1 MTSRMPSLMQS
12 YRTLGML
19 LCAALLAMPQL
30 SVADTWRDDV
40 KTVNCHQNA
49 SLAEAIARADHGD
62 TLIIKGVCKGPIT
75 ITNDQLTLDGLG
87 SGAIDGDEQDVVTI
101 NTARQVTLR
110 GLEIRHGAYG
120 LIANGV
126 AQLTLTNVT
135 SQHNAISGML
145 MQGSSSVTLAESSAQ
160 HNGHTGID
168 VEGSS
173 SATFTGNIVTSHN
186 GIFGIAIGTASN
198 ATFSQANV
206 VSTHNILGI
215 QAGNT
220 SNIFIT
226 DPGTTITA
234 NDNAAMGVTIVSG
247 SHLFDFGGR
256 IICFN
261 NGLRGVYVT
270 SRSGIEVDAA
280 GSIVS
285 YNNAGEG
292 VLVQKL
298 SLLNI
303 FNAPQSSG
311 VQGISTVEVYQNARN
326 GISALGNSVVSM
338 FNQAKILS
346 QQNGAAGL
354 FADDGSSLF
363 VTQSTVTA
371 NATSDILLRFGA
383 RADLTLN
390 TIGQIHCDQT
400 SLIRGDT
407 GAVCPQ

>member
-19 LCAALLAMPQL
+19 LCAALLAVPQL

-40 KTVNCHQNA
+40 KTVDCHRNA
-49 SLAEAIARADHGD
+49 SLAEAIARADRGD

-87 SGAIDGDEQDVVTI
+87 SGAIDGDGQDVVTI

-135 SQHNAISGML
+135 SQHNAASGML
-145 MQGSSSVTLAESSAQ
+145 IQGSSSVTIVESSAT
-160 HNGHTGID
+160 HNGLMGID
-168 VEGSS
+168 IEGSS
-173 SATFTGNIVTSHN
+173 SATLTGNIVTSQN
-186 GIFGIAIGTASN
+186 GIFGIDIGTASN
-198 ATFSQANV
+198 ATFSRANV
-206 VSTHNILGI
+206 VSEHNILGI
-215 QAGNT
+215 QAGAT
-220 SNIFIT
+220 SNIFLN
-226 DPGTTITA
+226 DPGTTMTA
-234 NDNAAMGVTIVSG
+234 NDNATIGVTIVSG
-247 SHLFDFGGR
+247 SHLFTFGGR

-261 NGLRGVYVT
+261 NGLSGVSVA
-270 SRSGIEVDAA
+270 SRSGIDVDAA

-285 YNNAGEG
+285 YNNAGDG
-292 VLVQKL
+292 VLLQEL

-303 FNAPQSSG
+303 FNAPQFSG
-311 VQGISTVEVYQNARN
+311 SQGFSTVDTHQNVGN
-326 GISALGNSVVSM
+326 GISALGISVVHM
-338 FNQAKILS
+338 FNQAKIFS

-390 TIGQIHCDQT
+390 TIGQIQCDQT
-400 SLIRGDT
+400 ALIRGDT